1 VPIACAQR
9 AGAAPAL
16 SPPPSDAE
24 IGHGAK
30 FTFAELAGAGRTE
43 NLLLSDIWRTGG
55 NCVTVIRGLS
65 FCPILHVANHPL
77 MGPPGLAGS
86 FVYGR
91 SQAILANRTDDSHA
105 QTRERE

>member
-1 VPIACAQR
+1 MC
-9 AGAAPAL
+9 PARWCR
-16 SPPPSDAE
+16 PGIVATAVGRRNRPWRE
-24 IGHGAK
+24 IYLRRTG
-30 FTFAELAGAGRTE
+30 GAGRTE